1 MEKGVSEMKKFLVS
15 LILGV
20 TMMAI
25 GATMLLF
32 EVREYQVVDDLSALS
47 DTQQVTYSA
56 KDIDGIIFK
65 DYPEYT
71 WECDDSLGDEI
82 KIFYTSAE
90 IERDGDYLRIDSD
103 DHRAFAGFNKFLDGI
118 KHKKMFTN
126 EALNQVKI
134 ISSSKV
140 YDTIEIMYE

>member
-1 MEKGVSEMKKFLVS
+1 MEKGVNEMKKFLVS

-32 EVREYQVVDDLSALS
+32 EVREYEVIDDLSVLS

-65 DYPEYT
+65 DYPNYS

-90 IERDGDYLRIDSD
+90 IKQDKDYLRIESNN
-103 DHRAFAGFNKFLDGI
+103 HHAFDELNMFLDGI
-118 KHKKMFTN
+118 KHKKMYTN
-126 EALNQVKI
+126 EALNQIKI
-134 ISSSKV
+134 VSSSKV
-140 YDTIEIMYE
+140 YDTMEIMYE